1 MVAAGEIVTILPF
14 RKYRKLLSL
23 LLSLAEA
30 VYGFKFRNTKSI
42 LFYFNSFNKVKNNIS
57 NIFAN
62 GTYLKNYRFRNL
74 ILDKENNTVYSTST
88 KRTVYLTY

>member
-1 MVAAGEIVTILPF
+1 MVAAGEIVTLLPF
-14 RKYRKLLSL
+14 RKNRKLLSL

-42 LFYFNSFNKVKNNIS
+42 LFYLNSFNKVKNNIS